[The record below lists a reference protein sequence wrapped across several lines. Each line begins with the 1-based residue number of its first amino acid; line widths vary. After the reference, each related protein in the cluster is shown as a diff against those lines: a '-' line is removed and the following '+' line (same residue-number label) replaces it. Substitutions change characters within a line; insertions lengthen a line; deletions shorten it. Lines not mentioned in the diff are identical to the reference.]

1 MLIRVVSLAKCLLPS
16 HLTVSEHS
24 GSPTCSNRSKRA
36 VRKDLRPAIQAFLFF
51 LGTLLEEDLPEDV
64 LFFLVRVV
72 VLDIIVVGL
81 IEHAVRVM
89 VAVRILVPDSASL
102 RHRGVRVDASD
113 ALHTCLHGILVLV
126 VLASYQKNALVETTD
141 HWYFWWLLH
150 LFLRLFVNFKF
161 PLALFKFLF
170 LAGTFDLAL
179 ASLLAFEILLFLIL
193 LDLRSLALRV

>member
-1 MLIRVVSLAKCLLPS
+1 MLIWVVSLAKCLLPS

-36 VRKDLRPAIQAFLFF
+36 VRKDLRPAVQAFLFF
-51 LGTLLEEDLPEDV
+51 LSTLLEEDLPEDS
-64 LFFLVRVV
+64 LFLFMRVV

-81 IEHAVRVM
+81 VEHAVRIM

-102 RHRGVRVDASD
+102 RHRRVRVDASY
-113 ALHTCLHGILVLV
+113 ALHTCLHGILVLI

-141 HWYFWWLLH
+141 YWYFRWLLH
-150 LFLRLFVNFKF
+150 LFLRLLFNFKF
-161 PLALFKFLF
+161 PFALFKLFF

-179 ASLLAFEILLFLIL
+179 AILLALKT
-193 LDLRSLALRV
+193 